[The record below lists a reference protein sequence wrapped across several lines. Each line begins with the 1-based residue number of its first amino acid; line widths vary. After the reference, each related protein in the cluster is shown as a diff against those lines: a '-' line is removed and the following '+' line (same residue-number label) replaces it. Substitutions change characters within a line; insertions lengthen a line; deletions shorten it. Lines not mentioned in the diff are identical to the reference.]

1 MNPERPLQPKS
12 VTAAVILLLGMMAV
26 LAGGAARRES
36 ITVDEVAHIGAGV
49 SYLQKL
55 DMRLNVEHPPLA
67 KALAALPLIL
77 GGVRADYK
85 DLSWSFSD
93 GFFKQYLGQWAFG
106 HRLVTRWNDPYSTLL
121 SARVPMLLLTLVLGW
136 VLYFYGAR
144 LGSPAGGVLCLCAY
158 ATMPAFLAFGP
169 LVLTD
174 TAVTLFSLLTLWSF
188 ADMWRSPTRG
198 AILRF
203 GLALGA
209 ALLSKFS
216 AGILFFCFPAFILSL
231 RLRPLPGQPHDKA
244 ALRAWRRQRWGSLIQ
259 GTLFAALVVYL
270 VYLVLS
276 WNQPTDSFSIIPH
289 GPASPVVR
297 RLLMPPWIYLQG
309 LVMFAF
315 TASRATY
322 VLGHAY
328 AHGVWFYFPVL
339 FLLKSPLPFIG
350 LLLLAL
356 GVAVVAKLRLSP
368 QSSAITP
375 GMELHWRAVWV
386 FVVVFA
392 GACILGRLDISIRHF
407 SIPLALL
414 TLLLAPLPG
423 LLERLRRSG
432 WRAAGLGY
440 GLTAALALMSV
451 FVAVRAYPYYFPF
464 LNSLRMGRPGYE
476 LVNDSNLDW
485 NQALPDVEQWVEHRG
500 LTRVLLDEYAF
511 SDPVVYVPQAQFWDC
526 QQPSAA
532 DGGQWAVVSAGMIA
546 DGHNCPWLL
555 AYPHQ
560 SLAGGSMY
568 AFQLPPVIPLAGAPG
583 GPPLPADWRN
593 WGGMQLPGD
602 IRLVILDCIRDPGQL
617 QPTYDRMQA
626 MFKAAAAKAKK

>member
-1 MNPERPLQPKS
+1 MNSERNWQPRT
-12 VTAAVILLLGMMAV
+12 VTAGVILLLGMMAA

-36 ITVDEVAHIGAGV
+36 ITVDEVAHVGAGV

-55 DMRLNVEHPPLA
+55 DLRLNVEHPPLV
-67 KALAALPLIL
+67 KALAALPLVL
-77 GGVRADYK
+77 TGVRADYT

-106 HRLVTRWNDPYSTLL
+106 HRLVTRWNNPYSTLL
-121 SARVPMLLLTLVLGW
+121 LARAPMLLLTLVLGW
-136 VLYFYGAR
+136 LLYFYGAR
-144 LGSPAGGVLCLCAY
+144 LGSPAGGVLCLAAY

-174 TAVTLFSLLTLWSF
+174 TAVALFSLLTLWSF

-198 AILRF
+198 AIFQF
-203 GLALGA
+203 GLALAA

-216 AGILFFCFPAFILSL
+216 AGLLFFCFPAFVLSL
-231 RLRPLPGQPHDKA
+231 RLRPLPGQPTDKRE
-244 ALRAWRRQRWGSLIQ
+244 LRTWRRLRWRSLIA
-259 GTLFAALVVYL
+259 GTGFAALVVYL

-276 WNQPTDSFSIIPH
+276 WNQATDSFSIIPH
-289 GPASPVVR
+289 FPASSIAR

-322 VLGHAY
+322 ILGHAY

-339 FLLKSPLPFIG
+339 FFLKSPLAFLG

-356 GVAVVAKLRLSP
+356 VVALVAKFGLN
-368 QSSAITP
+368 QSSAIAE
-375 GMELHWRAVWV
+375 GMELHWRALWV
-386 FVVVFA
+386 FVVVLA

-414 TLLLAPLPG
+414 ILLLAPLPR
-423 LLERLRRSG
+423 LLERFGRSG
-432 WRAAGLGY
+432 WPAARVGY
-440 GLTAALALMSV
+440 WLTAALALTSV
-451 FVAVRAYPYYFPF
+451 FVAVRAYPYYLPF
-464 LNSLRMGRPGYE
+464 LNSLSLGRPGYE

-485 NQALPDVEQWVEHRG
+485 NQALPDVEQWVASRS
-500 LTRVLLDEYAF
+500 LTRVLVDEYSF
-511 SDPVVYVPQAQFWDC
+511 SDPVVYVPQAEFWDC
-526 QQPSAA
+526 QQPSAS
-532 DGGQWAVVSAGMIA
+532 DGGEWAVVSASMIA

-568 AFQLPPVIPLAGAPG
+568 AFELPRVIPAAGAPG
-583 GPPLPADWRN
+583 GPPLPADWHN
-593 WGGMQLPGD
+593 WGGMQLPLD
-602 IRLVILDCIRDPGQL
+602 IRRVILDCIRDPGQL
-617 QPTYDRMQA
+617 QPTYDGMQA
-626 MFKAAAAKAKK
+626 MSKAAAAKAKK